1 MKKIEITLNDE
12 TGAYCIK
19 ETFDNYQQGLKTYDL
34 DEALLYLEDRME
46 KLTYENRQTITTIN
60 KD

>member
-12 TGAYCIK
+12 TGAYCIE